1 MSEYRENIGHREELR
16 RKRQR
21 IVAEITSHR
30 DSIRAALPV
39 VGEVQEITGEYV
51 VQLAA
56 SLHEAL
62 VELKGVDN
70 KIHILNS
77 QLGE

>member
-39 VGEVQEITGEYV
+39 AGEVQDITGEYV

-62 VELKGVDN
+62 VELKGIDK
-70 KIHILNS
+70 KIGILTS
-77 QLGE
+77 ELGE